1 MIEEIGGEKKETM
14 YKTMVGQVDGR
25 FWMNEENTKKF
36 NTINLYQMVKSN
48 DVEENRMTAVNLRE
62 ILKETY
68 DKSLKSGSVQI
79 VDWAK
84 LVELANKISGS
95 E

>member
-1 MIEEIGGEKKETM
+1 M

-48 DVEENRMTAVNLRE
+48 DAEENRMSAVNLRE
-62 ILKETY
+62 SLKETY
-68 DKSLKSGSVQI
+68 EKSLNYGSVQI
-79 VDWAK
+79 VEWAK
-84 LVELANKISGS
+84 LVESANKISGS
-95 E
+95 Q

>member
-1 MIEEIGGEKKETM
+1 M

-36 NTINLYQMVKSN
+36 NTISLYQMVRSN
-48 DVEENRMTAVNLRE
+48 DVEENRMSAVNLRE
-62 ILKETY
+62 ILKETHE
-68 DKSLKSGSVQI
+68 KSPNSGSVQI

-95 E
+95 Q

>member
-1 MIEEIGGEKKETM
+1 M

-48 DVEENRMTAVNLRE
+48 DAEENRMSAVNLRE

-68 DKSLKSGSVQI
+68 EKPLKSGSVDI
-79 VDWAK
+79 ADWAR
-84 LVELANKISGS
+84 LSQLGSIIS
-95 E
+95 